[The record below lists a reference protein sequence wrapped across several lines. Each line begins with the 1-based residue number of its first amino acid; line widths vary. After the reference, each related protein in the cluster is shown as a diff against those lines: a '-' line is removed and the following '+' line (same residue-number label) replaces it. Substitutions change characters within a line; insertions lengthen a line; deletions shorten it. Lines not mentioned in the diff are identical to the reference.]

1 MIVVFFLKQ
10 YYMMYKFFLNLD
22 RSPDRRKNFDD
33 SWTRFKAVDGKEFHS
48 DEPILKRMVS
58 MWNINESEHRAKCGC
73 FQTHYNMLC
82 HIRNNKLN
90 RVIVVEDDA
99 LQVNE
104 IEEDVLSQCK
114 TFTYLGGYFAHIR
127 MFDGALITGE
137 FPGSYDGLNQ
147 LDKTEMRIL
156 MTLAYY
162 IPHWTI
168 ARDIIDYIDSKA
180 RVRAIDVMLFD
191 IVKVPFDYIYPAL
204 FIEDTCETTIHKV
217 SRYKHPNQ
225 YYHLC

>member
-1 MIVVFFLKQ
+1 MIH
-10 YYMMYKFFLNLD
+10 KFYLNLD
-22 RSPDRRKNFDD
+22 RSPERRKNFDD

-48 DEPILKRMVS
+48 DEPILKRMIS
-58 MWNINESEHRAKCGC
+58 MWNISESEHRAKCGC
-73 FQTHYNMLC
+73 FQTHYNMLS
-82 HIRNNKLN
+82 HIRDNKLN

-127 MFDGALITGE
+127 MFDGPLITGE

-168 ARDIIDYIDSKA
+168 ARDILDFIDSKA
-180 RVRAIDVMLFD
+180 RVRAIDIMFFD